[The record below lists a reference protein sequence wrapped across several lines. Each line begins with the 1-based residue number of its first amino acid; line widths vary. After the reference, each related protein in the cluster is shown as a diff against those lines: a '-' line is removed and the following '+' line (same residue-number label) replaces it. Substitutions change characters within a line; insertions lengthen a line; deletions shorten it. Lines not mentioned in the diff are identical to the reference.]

1 MSTYNGEKYLREQID
16 SILNQDYPEISL
28 LIRDDGSTDGTVD
41 ILKEYAQKYRD
52 IDYYVGENLG
62 VQNSFFDLMKRADK
76 RAYDYAFADQ
86 DDVWLPGKIKR
97 AIELL
102 EREDEKKDKRKPLLY
117 GGRVTYAS
125 ENLEYTKEMIF
136 HNRKDPGLGNAL
148 VENIFIGCTEVFNKE
163 LLQLVILHIPKC
175 EILHDW
181 WLYLSASCFGS
192 VIYDQNSYLFYRQ
205 HLNNQVGIQNSWI
218 KHWIVRKKRFGKR
231 KNTLSDQAWEFIRVY
246 GTQYEKY
253 KIVAM
258 VAEYKKDIKSRCYIS
273 RSGQIYRQQ
282 RIDDIIYRIL
292 FLLGVL

>member
-1 MSTYNGEKYLREQID
+1 MNGQRFI
-16 SILNQDYPEISL
+16 SILNQDYKEISL
-28 LIRDDGSTDGTVD
+28 LIRDDGSIDGTVD
-41 ILKEYAQKYRD
+41 ILKEYAQNYRD

-76 RAYDYAFADQ
+76 RADYYAFADQ
-86 DDVWLPGKIKR
+86 DDVWLPEKIKK
-97 AIELL
+97 AVELL
-102 EREDEKKDKRKPLLY
+102 EREGEKKDKREPLLY

-136 HNRKDPGLGNAL
+136 HNRKVPGFGNAL

-205 HLNNQVGIQNSWI
+205 HLSNQVGIQNNWI
-218 KHWIVRKKRFGKR
+218 KHWIVRKKRFRKR
-231 KNTLSDQAWEFIRVY
+231 KNTLSDQAREFIRVY

-253 KIVAM
+253 KMAEM

-273 RSGQIYRQQ
+273 KSGKIYRQQ
-282 RIDDIIYRIL
+282 RIDDMIYRIL

>member
-52 IDYYVGENLG
+52 IDYYLG

-76 RAYDYAFADQ
+76 RAYYYAFADQ

-258 VAEYKKDIKSRCYIS
+258 VAEYKKDIKSRFILK
-273 RSGQIYRQQ
+273 
-282 RIDDIIYRIL
+282 IYRIL